1 MSYARDIK
9 ESMVRP
15 SQIIAMNRP
24 FMCISDIGLQDQ
36 MEYIE
41 EEIASRGGFESMG
54 KITRGKYE
62 LEIAGIL
69 EELAYRN

>member
-1 MSYARDIK
+1 MSYWKDIQ
-9 ESMVRP
+9 ETMVRP
-15 SQIIAMNRP
+15 SQIISMNRP

-54 KITRGKYE
+54 KLTRGKYE
-62 LEIAGIL
+62 LEIAGLL
-69 EELAYRN
+69 EETAYRN

>member
-1 MSYARDIK
+1 MNYWRDI
-9 ESMVRP
+9 EETLVRP
-15 SQIIAMNRP
+15 SQIISMNRP
-24 FMCISDIGLQDQ
+24 FMCISDTGLQDQ

-54 KITRGKYE
+54 KLTRGKYE

-69 EELAYRN
+69 EEIAYRN